1 VRALIERVA
10 VVIDP
15 SLHTT
20 QVRVEAVADGRTRVA
35 EYDTGVP
42 AADLDAQGAKL
53 RTKFSNLVEP
63 LIGDDAKALAERIE
77 DLTALPSARQLVSSR
92 RRTRRWALR
101 LGEHVVLPLD
111 AVAGRRRLRVSV
123 VVVAATEEA
132 AWSRCRGRGPW

>member
-1 VRALIERVA
+1 LIERVA

-101 LGEHVVLPLD
+101 LGEHVVLPHER
-111 AVAGRRRLRVSV
+111 GRRRLRVSV